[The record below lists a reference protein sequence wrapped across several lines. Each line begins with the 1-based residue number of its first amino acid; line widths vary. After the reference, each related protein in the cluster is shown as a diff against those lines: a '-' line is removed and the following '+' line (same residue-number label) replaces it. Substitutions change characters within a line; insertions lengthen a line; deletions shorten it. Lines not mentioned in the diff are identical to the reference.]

1 MADIASLSSSPVEAR
16 SLSSITSIAANPPA
30 YPRNPTQAKFDRLEL
45 YIVKVPGSKD
55 VVLTPLKP
63 PTKSNISIEAI
74 NSSLYYLHVATEE
87 DGDILRSIES
97 EQREHPPDAPASRLP
112 NETISRLNDFHRKP
126 VGGQNASIA
135 QCPPP
140 PPPHLEGISGL
151 GNEQLSHLQPT
162 NQGRYQAQSIND
174 ENTPSNIRRKPTVSG
189 SPITRKKANSVSGN
203 FAIPRRPV
211 SASGNPTPSVFSST
225 STEQT
230 TSHVEQ
236 RRSYDGPRPIPSN
249 PSSPF
254 RITLI
259 RRDAASGNQWNV
271 GTISSSR
278 ADKGV
283 IHVEI
288 SNPGYGKFMNNI
300 RFSTNTTAHD
310 LTGAATEGQNAADVL
325 KKMAQNMTHDDG
337 DTGRRVF
344 YRDIV
349 PIKHDYHGHSLSEV
363 LFNRHS
369 GSTETPKITQYVS
382 SKVNRGYYSF
392 QSPWDGTCSFVA
404 SVNGGSLK
412 CKHTIPGPVMSSE
425 AGVSG
430 SGQNPEV
437 TVSELR
443 YNIPFALEQSFRPP
457 SILNAN
463 GNSKSPSE
471 RGKGK
476 RAALSQLITT
486 NIQKVQQ
493 HARSRSQS
501 GVFTPILGSTRSSGD
516 EQSPASVAPADDE
529 DRLDFSLA
537 RELGGGGMS
546 GKSAKLGKLIIEDEG
561 IKMIDLVVAAS
572 MGVWWRSTY
581 QPS

>member
-1 MADIASLSSSPVEAR
+1 M
-16 SLSSITSIAANPPA
+16 
-30 YPRNPTQAKFDRLEL
+30 
-45 YIVKVPGSKD
+45 
-55 VVLTPLKP
+55 VLTPLKP

-87 DGDILRSIES
+87 DENVLRSIEL
-97 EQREHPPDAPASRLP
+97 EQREHPHDALATTRLS
-112 NETISRLNDFHRKP
+112 NETVLRLNDFHRKP
-126 VGGQNASIA
+126 VRGQDASTA
-135 QCPPP
+135 TPYPPPP
-140 PPPHLEGISGL
+140 PPPHLEGATSY
-151 GNEQLSHLQPT
+151 
-162 NQGRYQAQSIND
+162 QGHSVSEED
-174 ENTPSNIRRKPTVSG
+174 TPRIPRKNVHDSYC
-189 SPITRKKANSVSGN
+189 PITQPKETTAMRD

-211 SASGNPTPSVFSST
+211 SSGGGTLLTPTL
-225 STEQT
+225 TELNLG
-230 TSHVEQ
+230 Q
-236 RRSYDGPRPIPSN
+236 RLSYDGPRPSIENIRPHQSHVSKN
-249 PSSPF
+249 LSPGDILTDQNLGSPF

-271 GTISSSR
+271 ATMSSSKE
-278 ADKGV
+278 DKGV

-288 SNPGYGKFMNNI
+288 FNPGYGKFMNNVHLSSNNSGQH
-300 RFSTNTTAHD
+300 STS
-310 LTGAATEGQNAADVL
+310 AASEGQNAVEVL
-325 KKMAQNMTHDDG
+325 KRMAQNMMPDDSIG
-337 DTGRRVF
+337 KKVF
-344 YRDIV
+344 YRDITPV
-349 PIKHDYHGHSLSEV
+349 RHDLQSHSLSEV

-369 GSTETPKITQYVS
+369 GSAETPKLAQYVS
-382 SKVNRGYYSF
+382 SKVNRGYYTF
-392 QSPWDGTCSFVA
+392 KSPWGGTCSFLA

-412 CKHTIPGPVMSSE
+412 CKHTIPGPAMSSE
-425 AGVSG
+425 AGVSS

-457 SILNAN
+457 SILNVN
-463 GNSKSPSE
+463 GNNKSPE
-471 RGKGK
+471 EKGKGK

-493 HARSRSQS
+493 HARSRSHSQ
-501 GVFTPILGSTRSSGD
+501 GGTPVPILSVARGSGD
-516 EQSPASVAPADDE
+516 EQSPASTVPADDE

-537 RELGGGGMS
+537 REHGGGGMS

>member
-1 MADIASLSSSPVEAR
+1 M
-16 SLSSITSIAANPPA
+16 
-30 YPRNPTQAKFDRLEL
+30 RL
-45 YIVKVPGSKD
+45 D

-87 DGDILRSIES
+87 DEDVLRSIES
-97 EQREHPPDAPASRLP
+97 EQREHPHDALAASRLP
-112 NETISRLNDFHRKP
+112 GETVSRLNDFHRKP
-126 VGGQNASIA
+126 VGGQDAAAASY
-135 QCPPP
+135 PPP
-140 PPPHLEGISGL
+140 VPPPHREGVS
-151 GNEQLSHLQPT
+151 S
-162 NQGRYQAQSIND
+162 YQAQSVND
-174 ENTPSNIRRKPTVSG
+174 ENPSRIPRKNVHDSSPTTQPKPNTTSQD
-189 SPITRKKANSVSGN
+189 
-203 FAIPRRPV
+203 FAIPRRPI
-211 SASGNPTPSVFSST
+211 SSGNATLVTPTSAEPNTGQRFSYDEPRPSIENIRSH
-225 STEQT
+225 Q
-230 TSHVEQ
+230 SHVPENLTPGDMLTNQ
-236 RRSYDGPRPIPSN
+236 N
-249 PSSPF
+249 LSSPF

-259 RRDAASGNQWNV
+259 RRDVASGNQWNV
-271 GTISSSR
+271 GTITSSKE
-278 ADKGV
+278 DKGV

-288 SNPGYGKFMNNI
+288 SNPGYGKFMNNV
-300 RFSTNTTAHD
+300 RLSANASGQHLTSTA
-310 LTGAATEGQNAADVL
+310 GEGQNAAEVL
-325 KKMAQNMTHDDG
+325 KRMAQNMMHDN
-337 DTGRRVF
+337 DTGKRIF
-344 YRDIV
+344 YRDIAPV
-349 PIKHDYHGHSLSEV
+349 KHDHQTHSLSEV

-369 GSTETPKITQYVS
+369 GSADTPKITQYVS

-392 QSPWDGTCSFVA
+392 QSPWGGTCSFVA

-412 CKHTIPGPVMSSE
+412 CKHTIPGPALSAE
-425 AGVSG
+425 AGISG

-457 SILNAN
+457 SILNVN
-463 GNSKSPSE
+463 GNSKSPGE
-471 RGKGK
+471 KGKGK

-493 HARSRSQS
+493 HARSRSQGGS
-501 GVFTPILGSTRSSGD
+501 HTPVFPSTRGSGE
-516 EQSPASVAPADDE
+516 EQSPASPVAADDE

-537 RELGGGGMS
+537 REHGGGGMS